1 METLIGD
8 DSQHGDESTGGRSM
22 ADSDLSAAY
31 GRLKYSKNTRS
42 VGGIKQGRRGG
53 AKMVKLPYGWPSYV
67 LEP

>member
-42 VGGIKQGRRGG
+42 VGGINKDVEVGL
-53 AKMVKLPYGWPSYV
+53 K
-67 LEP
+67 